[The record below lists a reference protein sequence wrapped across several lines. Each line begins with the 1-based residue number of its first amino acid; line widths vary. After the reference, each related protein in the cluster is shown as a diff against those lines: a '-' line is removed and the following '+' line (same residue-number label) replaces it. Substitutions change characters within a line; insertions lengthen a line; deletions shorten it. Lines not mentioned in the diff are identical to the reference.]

1 MQQTEESQ
9 RHYNTNSLR
18 EQALFLKGTVMFITK
33 AQRLALKRIYLRLEF
48 PPPYKVF
55 RRRVQP
61 TFCMDGCVMVEFHT
75 MWLGIEKDGYT
86 HS

>member
-1 MQQTEESQ
+1 MI
-9 RHYNTNSLR
+9 YL
-18 EQALFLKGTVMFITK
+18 TK

-61 TFCMDGCVMVEFHT
+61 TFFMDSAIVVPFYSMFLV
-75 MWLGIEKDGYT
+75 IETDGYT